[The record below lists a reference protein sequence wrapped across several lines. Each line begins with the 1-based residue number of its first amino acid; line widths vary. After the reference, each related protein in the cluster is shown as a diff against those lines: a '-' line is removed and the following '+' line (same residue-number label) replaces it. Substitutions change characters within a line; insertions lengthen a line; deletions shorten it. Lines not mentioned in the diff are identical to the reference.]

1 MPVVGSFGGRD
12 RTLRGAADKLDQALA
27 ANGVARDI
35 KEYPD
40 AGHSFLNDHQN
51 VWFTLVGKMMGGA
64 ATTRRPQPTR
74 VRRII
79 AFFDREL
86 R

>member
-1 MPVVGSFGGRD
+1 M
-12 RTLRGAADKLDQALA
+12 
-27 ANGVARDI
+27 
-35 KEYPD
+35 PD

-51 VWFTLVGKMMGGA
+51 VWFTLVGKMMGGGGYHEETA
-64 ATTRRPQPTR
+64 ADAR
-74 VRRII
+74 RRII